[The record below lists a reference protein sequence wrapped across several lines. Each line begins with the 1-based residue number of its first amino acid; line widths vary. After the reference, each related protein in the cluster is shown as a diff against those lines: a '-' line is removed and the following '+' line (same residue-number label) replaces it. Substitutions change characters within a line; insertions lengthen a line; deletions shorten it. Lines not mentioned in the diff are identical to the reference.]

1 MLRSLLVGTAI
12 LVTLAAPVT
21 ADEAAM
27 KAGVIKMESAHDVA
41 TTLDRLEKIFA
52 EKGISVVARVDHA
65 AAATKAGMELPPT
78 QLLIFGNPKLG
89 TPLMKANREAGIAL
103 PLKALAWTGND
114 GKTWLAVTDPASI
127 KASFNLEGVDEV
139 ITTMTGA
146 VTAMGKAA
154 TAAE

>member
-1 MLRSLLVGTAI
+1 
-12 LVTLAAPVT
+12 
-21 ADEAAM
+21 M
-27 KAGVIKMESAHDVA
+27 KAGIIKMESAHDAA

-52 EKGISVVARVDHA
+52 EKGITVLARVDHA
-65 AAATKAGMELPPT
+65 AAATKAGMDLPPT

-89 TPLMKANREAGIAL
+89 TPLMKANRESGIAL
-103 PLKALAWTGND
+103 PLKALAWTTDD

-127 KASFNLEGVDEV
+127 KATFNLEGVDEV
-139 ITTMTGA
+139 VATMTGA